1 MHTNCSDICKR
12 IFMCELQSSIVL
24 DDLQYTE
31 EYQLPYDVIV
41 NIRPYSH
48 KQEGKIRIL
57 RLHIN
62 KQIISVKYPVIVSY
76 LKLSENYAIK

>member
-12 IFMCELQSSIVL
+12 MLMCELQSSTVL
-24 DDLQYTE
+24 DYLQDIE

-48 KQEGKIRIL
+48 KQEGK
-57 RLHIN
+57 
-62 KQIISVKYPVIVSY
+62 
-76 LKLSENYAIK
+76 